1 MNKLTEIFRNQ
12 LNKILNEIGVEDIGN
27 NTFFIIPTTDKE
39 NYTTWD
45 DIYRFWSTPTFKG
58 IRLKFDDVINSLVK
72 TEKNTIPLW
81 IKVTY
86 VYQKPVILEIS
97 QRFRKLKEVLERNPE
112 NTFAPFEVTERN
124 DIDRIV
130 NSERAE
136 AIRILMHKRLLDN
149 RTKIVVGDKIEV
161 SELREVLS
169 TLLNYYRFYPPNP
182 SHQKQDDPNYSEL
195 VINQDYQTGEFSI
208 CRAENLEEEI
218 ESNLTKSEAIDLYLD
233 RMITNEFCGIKIEHR
248 A

>member
-1 MNKLTEIFRNQ
+1 MDNLIEVFRNKLNR
-12 LNKILNEIGVEDIGN
+12 ILNEIGVENVEN
-27 NTFFIIPTTDKE
+27 NSFLIITTTDKE

-45 DIYRFWSTPTFKG
+45 DYYRLWSTPTFKG
-58 IRLKFDDVINSLVK
+58 IRLKFDDILDCLVK
-72 TEKNTIPLW
+72 KEKNTIPLW

-86 VYQKPVILEIS
+86 VYHKPVILEIS

-112 NTFAPFEVTERN
+112 NTFAPFEITKRD
-124 DIDRIV
+124 DIDQIV

-149 RTKIVVGDKIEV
+149 RIRNLIGDQIDI
-161 SELREVLS
+161 SELKENLIS
-169 TLLNYYRFYPPNP
+169 HLNNYRFYPPNP
-182 SHQKQDDPNYSEL
+182 SHQKQEDLNYSEL

-208 CRAENLEEEI
+208 CKAENLEEEI
-218 ESNLTKSEAIDLYLD
+218 ESKLTKNLAIDLYLK
-233 RMITNEFCGIKIEHR
+233 RMITNEFCGIKIKHR